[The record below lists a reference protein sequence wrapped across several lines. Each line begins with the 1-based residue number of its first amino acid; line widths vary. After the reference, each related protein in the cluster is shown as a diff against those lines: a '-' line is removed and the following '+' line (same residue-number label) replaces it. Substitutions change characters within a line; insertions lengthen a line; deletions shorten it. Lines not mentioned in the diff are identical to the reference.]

1 MSVRNRIYSPVR
13 YQLRSTD
20 PYGVPIEAWFDR
32 EKEEGDCGC
41 GVFAAPAQTAEA
53 EWSRLLPTWRRGW
66 GSNPRAALLPHRRF
80 QGDAVMTTP
89 ASRRIHGDPCGTR
102 THICSMRGCRPDRLD
117 EGANWGPRRSPAKR
131 LRWGEGGNPKHSR
144 RKPGSYETGIPEP
157 CGGISDVVTPAGFEP
172 GIAAVKGRCPV
183 RLDERAMSAP
193 VGAEYF
199 YAITR
204 I

>member
-1 MSVRNRIYSPVR
+1 MPGASPSSWCVCHFTTCAYWWARLDLNQQCPSGTGFTVRCGTNYALLTRMGSPSKR
-13 YQLRSTD
+13 GSMGKR
-20 PYGVPIEAWFDR
+20 R
-32 EKEEGDCGC
+32 KE
-41 GVFAAPAQTAEA
+41 TADVEF
-53 EWSRLLPTWRRGW
+53 SRLLRKPRKRNGAGFFRR
-66 GSNPRAALLPHRRF
+66 
-80 QGDAVMTTP
+80 
-89 ASRRIHGDPCGTR
+89 GDPCGTR
-102 THICSMRGCRPDRLD
+102 THICSLRGCRPDRLD

-193 VGAEYF
+193 
-199 YAITR
+199 
-204 I
+204 

>member
-20 PYGVPIEAWFDR
+20 PYGVPIEARFDG
-32 EKEEGDCGC
+32 EKEEGACGC

-80 QGDAVMTTP
+80 QGDAVMTAP
-89 ASRRIHGDPCGTR
+89 APRLIGVPIEARFDGEKEEGDCGNR
-102 THICSMRGCRPDRLD
+102 MEQAS
-117 EGANWGPRRSPAKR
+117 
-131 LRWGEGGNPKHSR
+131 
-144 RKPGSYETGIPEP
+144 
-157 CGGISDVVTPAGFEP
+157 SDVVTPAGFEP
-172 GIAAVKGRCPV
+172 GIAAVKGRCPI

>member
-1 MSVRNRIYSPVR
+1 M
-13 YQLRSTD
+13 
-20 PYGVPIEAWFDR
+20 EF
-32 EKEEGDCGC
+32 
-41 GVFAAPAQTAEA
+41 
-53 EWSRLLPTWRRGW
+53 SRLLRKPRKRNGAGFFRR
-66 GSNPRAALLPHRRF
+66 
-80 QGDAVMTTP
+80 
-89 ASRRIHGDPCGTR
+89 GDPCGTR
-102 THICSMRGCRPDRLD
+102 THICSLRGCRPDRLD
-117 EGANWGPRRSPAKR
+117 EGAIGDRAGLEPATSCVTGRRADQLRHTALWGPRRSPAKR

-144 RKPGSYETGIPEP
+144 RKPGSYEIGIPEP

-172 GIAAVKGRCPV
+172 SIAAVKGRCPI